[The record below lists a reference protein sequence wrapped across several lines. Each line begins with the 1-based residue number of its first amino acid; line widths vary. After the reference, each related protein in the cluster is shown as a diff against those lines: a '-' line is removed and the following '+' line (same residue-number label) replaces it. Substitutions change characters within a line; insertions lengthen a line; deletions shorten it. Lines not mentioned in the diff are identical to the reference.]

1 MTGKKETPAT
11 FRFNNQT
18 VVVSMRFFLLASAF
32 SMIAASAFAS
42 SVEPVTTKV
51 SAGSIVTKSC
61 DACPELK
68 ITKSK
73 RAYIVPA
80 LKEGTQTTEIRD
92 INGEKK
98 MVRTEAWLG
107 GSPVVFISKAPPQ
120 QQAAAAEIDL
130 PASGVD
136 ATATT
141 AAVGVAGAQEPAV
154 ATGIQTLD
162 AANFN
167 LRVE

>member
-1 MTGKKETPAT
+1 
-11 FRFNNQT
+11 
-18 VVVSMRFFLLASAF
+18 MRFFLLASAF
-32 SMIAASAFAS
+32 SVIACSALAS

-73 RAYIVPA
+73 RAYIVPT
-80 LKEGTQTTEIRD
+80 LKEGTQVTEIRD

-107 GSPVVFISKAPPQ
+107 GSPVVFVSKAPEGAVTASATAGQPA
-120 QQAAAAEIDL
+120 QAADIEL
-130 PASGVD
+130 PATGVD

-141 AAVGVAGAQEPAV
+141 AAVGVAGAEEPAI
-154 ATGIQTLD
+154 ATSTPTLD
-162 AANFN
+162 ATNFN